1 MAALTFPAVSASNA
15 PASQLSIP
23 IPGIIFLAVSI
34 YIIVLIFILLVHQCL
49 QARGCCPSCMGWQKV
64 GEFGFCDACESC
76 AQSCDCR
83 VPSVTQCLDN
93 CCPSK
98 PACSGCRDVSCCPCG
113 FACIYQPPD
122 CSIINCI
129 CCEIKL
135 R

>member
-1 MAALTFPAVSASNA
+1 MAALTFPAVSSSTA
-15 PASQLSIP
+15 PVSELSIP
-23 IPGIIFLAVSI
+23 LPGVIFLSVSL
-34 YIIVLIFILLVHQCL
+34 YLIVLLFLLLIHQCL
-49 QARGCCPSCMGWQKV
+49 QARGCCATCMGWQKV
-64 GEFGFCDACESC
+64 GELGVCDLCMSC

-83 VPSVTQCLDN
+83 IPTTKQCMDS

-98 PACSGCRDVSCCPCG
+98 PTCPACRDVSGCPCG
-113 FACIYQPPD
+113 FACVYQPPD